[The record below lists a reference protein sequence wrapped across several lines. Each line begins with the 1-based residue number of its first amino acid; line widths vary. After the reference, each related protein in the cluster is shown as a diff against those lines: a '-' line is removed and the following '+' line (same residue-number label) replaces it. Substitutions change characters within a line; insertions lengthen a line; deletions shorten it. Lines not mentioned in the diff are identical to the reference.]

1 MKSGCDLVGN
11 ADEEE
16 GEGEAMQ
23 WYCVGCYLT
32 PHNKEKVAQLLLSC
46 TMQTQKKERR
56 LLILDNLNTD
66 LDASRTTHDDILA
79 TKVAELERFSSHLS
93 RHYASR
99 TT

>member
-1 MKSGCDLVGN
+1 MVLRGVLSHP
-11 ADEEE
+11 AQQ
-16 GEGEAMQ
+16 GEGGAAAA
-23 WYCVGCYLT
+23 VV
-32 PHNKEKVAQLLLSC
+32 HDADA
-46 TMQTQKKERR
+46 KKERR